1 MKVIPTQTP
10 PLLQK
15 EGRIEMKGDDGV
27 VVDDIDIHL
36 VTSTESPEFSHFKWA
51 ISHSSI
57 IGLDAEWKPVRSHQ
71 PTFPPVLLLQIAC
84 QLINS
89 EDIVFLLDLSEITL
103 PSIYDLLK
111 DVFIS
116 PDILKLGFRFK
127 QDLLYLSSTFREHG
141 CDAGFDT
148 VEPYLDIANIYLLV
162 LHQQQ
167 QHKQTRRKPKC
178 NKSLSSICHELLGI
192 SLSKELQ
199 CSDWSLR
206 PLTDQQK
213 TYAALDALCLIQ
225 IFNVFLHRLLNEGAF
240 RNLAK
245 LDNSSFDLG
254 LKQILSENDISTRIL
269 RTTYPEAVEMVR
281 ATMIEYPQKLHDELG
296 AILRK
301 SSSNSM
307 PMDYTLLQVVREYG
321 DKIVLTESDGK
332 PRTSKKKGKSKSS
345 NGFTVKER
353 RIDYIDQWQGPA
365 PWDSL
370 LGGDGCPKFLCDV
383 MVEGLAKHLRCVGI
397 DAAVPYS
404 KKPETR

>member
-1 MKVIPTQTP
+1 
-10 PLLQK
+10 
-15 EGRIEMKGDDGV
+15 MKGDDGV

-36 VTSTESPEFSHFKWA
+36 VTSTESPEFIHFKWA

-89 EDIVFLLDLSEITL
+89 SEQQQDNKHIVFLLDLSEITL

-127 QDLLYLSSTFREHG
+127 QDLLYLSSTFRQHG

-162 LHQQQ
+162 LHQLQ

-225 IFNVFLHRLLNEGAF
+225 IFNVFLHRLLNEGF
-240 RNLAK
+240 RFKQDLLYLSSTFRQHGCDAGFDTVEPY
-245 LDNSSFDLG
+245 LDIANIYLLVLHQLQQHKQTRRKPKCNKSLSS
-254 LKQILSENDISTRIL
+254 ICHE
-269 RTTYPEAVEMVR
+269 
-281 ATMIEYPQKLHDELG
+281 
-296 AILRK
+296 
-301 SSSNSM
+301 
-307 PMDYTLLQVVREYG
+307 
-321 DKIVLTESDGK
+321 
-332 PRTSKKKGKSKSS
+332 
-345 NGFTVKER
+345 
-353 RIDYIDQWQGPA
+353 
-365 PWDSL
+365 L
-370 LGGDGCPKFLCDV
+370 LGISLSKELQCSDWSLRPLTDQQKTYAALDALCLIQIFNVFLHRLLNEDTHQYIIGR
-383 MVEGLAKHLRCVGI
+383 ETLISITLAV
-397 DAAVPYS
+397 AALLCL
-404 KKPETR
+404 